1 MRAYFF
7 GNMYLSSIQQGIQAK
22 HVGDEMDLKYFPMPT
37 EVGECCFHATQQTVT
52 LADWKKN
59 HKTVVLLNA
68 GYSSTIRDI
77 QAFMMDNDNHYP
89 WAVFH
94 EGDDALDGALTG
106 LGIILPEKIY
116 EAARLVRQRC
126 TGWDRVRLVRD
137 IIWEDGELKVVPG
150 NPYGIETEDHL
161 LWTYNK
167 WEAKL
172 IDELNKYGLAK

>member
-7 GNMYLSSIQQGIQAK
+7 GNMYLSSIQQGIQAL
-22 HVGDEMDLKYFPMPT
+22 HCTSEMFVKYTDAISHSP
-37 EVGECCFHATQQTVT
+37 VQDILYGW
-52 LADWKKN
+52 ADD

-77 QAFMMDNDNHYP
+77 QAFMIDNDNHYP

-94 EGDDALDGALTG
+94 EGEDALDGALTC

-116 EAARLVRQRC
+116 EASRVVRTFRKSFVS
-126 TGWDRVRLVRD
+126 DRTPREE
-137 IIWEDGELKVVPG
+137 IWEDGSL
-150 NPYGIETEDHL
+150 TLRQEDAYLHGVEKDEDIT
-161 LWTYNK
+161 WTYNK

-172 IDELNKYGLAK
+172 IDELNKYSLAK

>member
-7 GNMYLSSIQQGIQAK
+7 GNMYLSSIQQGIQAL
-22 HVGDEMDLKYFPMPT
+22 HCTSEMFVKYQLPPDDSLMFD
-37 EVGECCFHATQQTVT
+37 VSDH
-52 LADWKKN
+52 LYDWARE

-94 EGDDALDGALTG
+94 EGDDALDGALTC
-106 LGIILPEKIY
+106 LGIVLPEKIY
-116 EAARLVRQRC
+116 EAARLVRTFRA
-126 TGWDRVRLVRD
+126 GFDNVRTPRQM
-137 IIWEDGELKVVPG
+137 IWEDGELIIHKE
-150 NPYGIETEDHL
+150 NEYGLEVEEDTT
-161 LWTYNK
+161 WTYNK

>member
-7 GNMYLSSIQQGIQAK
+7 GNMYLSSIQQGIQAL
-22 HVGDEMDLKYFPMPT
+22 HCTSEMFVKYQLSGSAQAYQLFQWA
-37 EVGECCFHATQQTVT
+37 EE
-52 LADWKKN
+52 

-106 LGIILPEKIY
+106 LGIILPAKIY
-116 EAARLVRQRC
+116 EAARLVRTIRKSF
-126 TGWDRVRLVRD
+126 DNVRTPRQM
-137 IIWEDGELKVVPG
+137 IWEDGELIIHKE
-150 NPYGIETEDHL
+150 NEYGIEVDEDIT
-161 LWTYNK
+161 WTYNK